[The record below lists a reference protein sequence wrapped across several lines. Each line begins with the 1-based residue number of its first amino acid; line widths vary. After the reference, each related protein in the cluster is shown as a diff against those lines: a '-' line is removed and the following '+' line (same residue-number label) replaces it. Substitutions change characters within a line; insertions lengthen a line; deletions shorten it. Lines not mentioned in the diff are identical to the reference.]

1 MNLWMM
7 YWIFF
12 IIHSPCIVEFLMFR
26 MFRMVFY
33 GPIDDVPYRA
43 LSNMTGVDLSN
54 STVHYREENNGD
66 TNTDFVYILNEA
78 GAQTYYFSNYFGMV
92 YLLDLNAMV
101 TTYFVHGKSDRHVV
115 ELTNPESLS
124 RDSASSYIVGNGMA
138 AGFANGTL
146 NRPVTILDSVH
157 YSHSTDMGVGSVTVA
172 FRHGHGGFSMVVPTS
187 SGDYKFLSR
196 DSVNGTVISFP
207 TLVKPDAPLLVL
219 GGDNTVINTVTCQL

>member
-1 MNLWMM
+1 MDDVLDLFYNPRPVHGR
-7 YWIFF
+7 ISDVSDGFF
-12 IIHSPCIVEFLMFR
+12 T
-26 MFRMVFY
+26 

-78 GAQTYYFSNYFGMV
+78 GVQNVLFSNYFGMV

-124 RDSASSYIVGNGMA
+124 RDSASSI
-138 AGFANGTL
+138 
-146 NRPVTILDSVH
+146 
-157 YSHSTDMGVGSVTVA
+157 
-172 FRHGHGGFSMVVPTS
+172 
-187 SGDYKFLSR
+187 
-196 DSVNGTVISFP
+196 
-207 TLVKPDAPLLVL
+207 
-219 GGDNTVINTVTCQL
+219 